1 MRVPGLWS
9 FGLPLTSPLYE
20 EEYVRSRG
28 VRATARGFGKLIKLK
43 CLTGNDAKVKETPRK
58 ALLAPTSPG
67 VRRRLSADV
76 DERWWGRWENWIVTV
91 DFAACIS
98 RRECSF
104 NNSTTPGTAVCVCLV
119 LQRFQY
125 LISAEWDRGLV
136 RACFHWNK
144 TKKKKVWILAI
155 LWIGH
160 YSQLC
165 RCQETNFILDHGK
178 GLFIPSCNAFYFQ
191 NSFNQA
197 KKKKPKVAL
206 FCTLTKVRLIL
217 RGSHLFFFFFF
228 FVI

>member
-9 FGLPLTSPLYE
+9 FGLPLTSPLYQ

-28 VRATARGFGKLIKLK
+28 VRATARSFGKLIKLK

-67 VRRRLSADV
+67 VRRGLSADV

-125 LISAEWDRGLV
+125 LISAEWDRGFV

-144 TKKKKVWILAI
+144 TKKKKSLD
-155 LWIGH
+155 IGDT
-160 YSQLC
+160 LN
-165 RCQETNFILDHGK
+165 RT
-178 GLFIPSCNAFYFQ
+178 LFSAVSMSGNKFYFRPWKRFIYTKLQ
-191 NSFNQA
+191 CFLL
-197 KKKKPKVAL
+197 PKL
-206 FCTLTKVRLIL
+206 F
-217 RGSHLFFFFFF
+217 
-228 FVI
+228 